1 MSGKRKGLSLTLIN
15 LLVFTALVKVREK
28 GGGVENKE
36 VKYSNSVQSFS
47 FSDNESNDGGDGIK
61 VP

>member
-28 GGGVENKE
+28 GGVVENKE

-61 VP
+61 VL

>member
-1 MSGKRKGLSLTLIN
+1 M
-15 LLVFTALVKVREK
+15 KVREK
-28 GGGVENKE
+28 GGGVENEE

>member
-61 VP
+61 VL